1 MDRPII
7 EPSDKS
13 QETRLMEDFPT
24 TYENVIRAYEA
35 ETKEKWE
42 DLEGQDQELIF
53 NDVTEQI
60 ENFIAD
66 LNLYE
71 MIGYALTYLE
81 EIKELEKEEEEEED
95 EEEG

>member
-1 MDRPII
+1 MIEPII

-24 TYENVIRAYEA
+24 TYEDVIRAYEA

-42 DLEGQDQELIF
+42 DLEQQDQELIF

-71 MIGYALTYLE
+71 MIEYALTYLE
-81 EIKELEKEEEEEED
+81 EIKELEKEEEEKED